1 MTQSTAQKDEFTT
14 ALRAQITKTIAQATE
29 TDRADDSLCTL
40 SFQSTIYPE
49 RHAWIDTADQS
60 IKIDLEDWQD
70 ESEWDNAIARVTI
83 AAEIT
88 IELLQDWFSNN
99 SLDKYA
105 NLNKNYGI
113 VTKKLV
119 IV

>member
-1 MTQSTAQKDEFTT
+1 MTQSTAEKDEFTT
-14 ALRAQITKTIAQATE
+14 KLRQQITTAIPQATE

-40 SFQSTIYPE
+40 SFQSKIHPE

-83 AAEIT
+83 SAEIA
-88 IELLQDWFSNN
+88 IELLHTWFSGN

-113 VTKKLV
+113 VTQKLV
-119 IV
+119 IA